1 MENNK
6 KCSVI
11 LYNSL
16 NNYNVKNKMN
26 IITKL
31 FKIDRSTFYRWYNEY
46 NLNVTNYKNFY
57 NFNFLNVTHVI
68 VDYIVS
74 YANNNII
81 VSLKKIKKN
90 INKIIPN
97 NNLSFKQINVIIQKN
112 NCMTQYHKRGNY
124 KIKSKIEK
132 FIVEQIKLKNTLTA
146 KDIIKS
152 IKDKFNVDVSLTS
165 VYNIFKKNNYT
176 YKKTSI
182 NINPH
187 SFHDQKQQLENVYH
201 YLENNIQMTTSFNEQ
216 YQTNINKMNELIKN
230 DMALL
235 LDKNIIFDK
244 NYFINLNELFK
255 KVSEL
260 NENSHIELNE
270 NSHIELNEN
279 SHIELNENSHIELNE
294 NSHIELVSIDEFSI
308 ITNRASTN
316 GWSLCGE
323 ECIIKLPYLKQN
335 KRYSLLMATTNKKII
350 KYILK
355 EGSIKSSDFIL
366 FIDDLNKL
374 NKNYSYL
381 IDNASIHTNKKA
393 KEFYKTNKINIIFN
407 APYQSKFNPIEM
419 VFSLLRKKLN
429 KRIVK
434 AQKEIEEEIEQF
446 IKEIKEETLKNIFNH
461 STKIL
466 KLYLEINTIKI

>member
-46 NLNVTNYKNFY
+46 NLNVSNYKNFY
-57 NFNFLNVTHVI
+57 NFNFLNVTPVI

-187 SFHDQKQQLENVYH
+187 SFHDQKQQLENVHH
-201 YLENNIQMTTSFNEQ
+201 YLENNVQMTASFNEQ

-235 LDKNIIFDK
+235 LDKNIIFDI
-244 NYFINLNELFK
+244 NYFINLNESFK
-255 KVSEL
+255 KVS
-260 NENSHIELNE
+260 
-270 NSHIELNEN
+270 
-279 SHIELNENSHIELNE
+279 ELNE

-355 EGSIKSSDFIL
+355 EGSIKSDDFIL

-407 APYQSKFNPIEM
+407 ATYQSKFNPIEM

>member
-46 NLNVTNYKNFY
+46 NLNVSNYKNFY
-57 NFNFLNVTHVI
+57 NFNFLNVTLVI

-187 SFHDQKQQLENVYH
+187 SFHDQKQQLENVHH

-230 DMALL
+230 DMELL

-244 NYFINLNELFK
+244 NYFINLNESFK
-255 KVSEL
+255 KVS
-260 NENSHIELNE
+260 
-270 NSHIELNEN
+270 
-279 SHIELNENSHIELNE
+279 ELNE

-434 AQKEIEEEIEQF
+434 TQKEIEEEIEQF
-446 IKEIKEETLKNIFNH
+446 IKEETLKNIFNH

-466 KLYLEINTIKI
+466 KLYL

>member
-1 MENNK
+1 
-6 KCSVI
+6 
-11 LYNSL
+11 
-16 NNYNVKNKMN
+16 
-26 IITKL
+26 
-31 FKIDRSTFYRWYNEY
+31 
-46 NLNVTNYKNFY
+46 
-57 NFNFLNVTHVI
+57 
-68 VDYIVS
+68 
-74 YANNNII
+74 
-81 VSLKKIKKN
+81 
-90 INKIIPN
+90 
-97 NNLSFKQINVIIQKN
+97 
-112 NCMTQYHKRGNY
+112 
-124 KIKSKIEK
+124 
-132 FIVEQIKLKNTLTA
+132 
-146 KDIIKS
+146 
-152 IKDKFNVDVSLTS
+152 
-165 VYNIFKKNNYT
+165 
-176 YKKTSI
+176 
-182 NINPH
+182 
-187 SFHDQKQQLENVYH
+187 
-201 YLENNIQMTTSFNEQ
+201 MTTSFNEQ

-230 DMALL
+230 DMELL

-244 NYFINLNELFK
+244 NYFINLNESFK
-255 KVSEL
+255 KVS
-260 NENSHIELNE
+260 
-270 NSHIELNEN
+270 
-279 SHIELNENSHIELNE
+279 ELNE

>member
-57 NFNFLNVTHVI
+57 NFNFLNVTPVI

-97 NNLSFKQINVIIQKN
+97 NNLSLKQINVIIQKN
-112 NCMTQYHKRGNY
+112 NCMSQYHKRGNY

-152 IKDKFNVDVSLTS
+152 IKDKFNIDVSLTS

-187 SFHDQKQQLENVYH
+187 SFHDQKQQLENVHH
-201 YLENNIQMTTSFNEQ
+201 YLENNVQMTASFNEQ

-230 DMALL
+230 DMKLL

-244 NYFINLNELFK
+244 NYFINLNESFK
-255 KVSEL
+255 KVS
-260 NENSHIELNE
+260 
-270 NSHIELNEN
+270 
-279 SHIELNENSHIELNE
+279 ELNE

-355 EGSIKSSDFIL
+355 EGSIKSDDFIL

-374 NKNYSYL
+374 NKNCSYL

-434 AQKEIEEEIEQF
+434 TQKEIEEEIEQF

>member
-46 NLNVTNYKNFY
+46 NLNVSNYKNFY
-57 NFNFLNVTHVI
+57 NFNFLNVTPVI

-187 SFHDQKQQLENVYH
+187 SFHDQKQQLENVHH
-201 YLENNIQMTTSFNEQ
+201 YLENNVQMTASFNEQ

-244 NYFINLNELFK
+244 NYFINLNESFK
-255 KVSEL
+255 KVS
-260 NENSHIELNE
+260 
-270 NSHIELNEN
+270 
-279 SHIELNENSHIELNE
+279 ELNE

>member
-46 NLNVTNYKNFY
+46 NLNVSNYKNFY
-57 NFNFLNVTHVI
+57 NFNFLNVTPVI

-152 IKDKFNVDVSLTS
+152 IKDKFNIDVSLTS

-187 SFHDQKQQLENVYH
+187 SFHDQKQQLENVHH
-201 YLENNIQMTTSFNEQ
+201 YLENNVQMTASFNEQ

-244 NYFINLNELFK
+244 NYFINLNESFK
-255 KVSEL
+255 KVS
-260 NENSHIELNE
+260 
-270 NSHIELNEN
+270 
-279 SHIELNENSHIELNE
+279 ELNE

-374 NKNYSYL
+374 NKNCSYL

>member
-46 NLNVTNYKNFY
+46 NLNVSNYKNFY
-57 NFNFLNVTHVI
+57 NFNFLNVTPVI

-187 SFHDQKQQLENVYH
+187 SFHDQKQQLENVHH
-201 YLENNIQMTTSFNEQ
+201 YLENNVQMTASFNEQ

-244 NYFINLNELFK
+244 NYFINLNESFK
-255 KVSEL
+255 KVS
-260 NENSHIELNE
+260 
-270 NSHIELNEN
+270 
-279 SHIELNENSHIELNE
+279 ELNE

-316 GWSLCGE
+316 GWLLCGE

-407 APYQSKFNPIEM
+407 TPYQSKFNPIEM

>member
-46 NLNVTNYKNFY
+46 NLNVSNYKNFY
-57 NFNFLNVTHVI
+57 NFNFLNVTPVI

-187 SFHDQKQQLENVYH
+187 SFHDQKQQLENVHH
-201 YLENNIQMTTSFNEQ
+201 YLENNVQMTASFNEQ

-244 NYFINLNELFK
+244 NYFINLNESFK
-255 KVSEL
+255 KVS
-260 NENSHIELNE
+260 
-270 NSHIELNEN
+270 
-279 SHIELNENSHIELNE
+279 ELNE

-374 NKNYSYL
+374 NKNCSYL

>member
-46 NLNVTNYKNFY
+46 NLNVSNYKNFY
-57 NFNFLNVTHVI
+57 NFNFLNVTPVI

-152 IKDKFNVDVSLTS
+152 IKDKFNIDVSLTS

-187 SFHDQKQQLENVYH
+187 SFHDQKQQLENVHH
-201 YLENNIQMTTSFNEQ
+201 YLENNVQMTASFNEQ

-230 DMALL
+230 DMKLL

-244 NYFINLNELFK
+244 NYFINLNESFK
-255 KVSEL
+255 KVS
-260 NENSHIELNE
+260 
-270 NSHIELNEN
+270 
-279 SHIELNENSHIELNE
+279 ELNE

-355 EGSIKSSDFIL
+355 EGSIKSDDFIL

-434 AQKEIEEEIEQF
+434 TQKEIEEEIEQF

>member
-46 NLNVTNYKNFY
+46 NLNVSNYKNFY
-57 NFNFLNVTHVI
+57 NFNFLNVTPVI

-201 YLENNIQMTTSFNEQ
+201 YLENNIQMTTSFNDQ

-230 DMALL
+230 DMKLL

-244 NYFINLNELFK
+244 NYFINLNESFK
-255 KVSEL
+255 KVS
-260 NENSHIELNE
+260 
-270 NSHIELNEN
+270 
-279 SHIELNENSHIELNE
+279 ELNE

-374 NKNYSYL
+374 NKNCSYL

>member
-46 NLNVTNYKNFY
+46 NLNVSNYKNFY
-57 NFNFLNVTHVI
+57 NFNFLNVTPVI

-187 SFHDQKQQLENVYH
+187 SFHDQKQQLENVHH

-216 YQTNINKMNELIKN
+216 YQTNINKMN
-230 DMALL
+230 
-235 LDKNIIFDK
+235 
-244 NYFINLNELFK
+244 
-255 KVSEL
+255 
-260 NENSHIELNE
+260 
-270 NSHIELNEN
+270 
-279 SHIELNENSHIELNE
+279 
-294 NSHIELVSIDEFSI
+294 
-308 ITNRASTN
+308 
-316 GWSLCGE
+316 
-323 ECIIKLPYLKQN
+323 
-335 KRYSLLMATTNKKII
+335 
-350 KYILK
+350 
-355 EGSIKSSDFIL
+355 
-366 FIDDLNKL
+366 
-374 NKNYSYL
+374 
-381 IDNASIHTNKKA
+381 
-393 KEFYKTNKINIIFN
+393 
-407 APYQSKFNPIEM
+407 
-419 VFSLLRKKLN
+419 
-429 KRIVK
+429 
-434 AQKEIEEEIEQF
+434 
-446 IKEIKEETLKNIFNH
+446 
-461 STKIL
+461 
-466 KLYLEINTIKI
+466 

>member
-1 MENNK
+1 
-6 KCSVI
+6 
-11 LYNSL
+11 
-16 NNYNVKNKMN
+16 
-26 IITKL
+26 
-31 FKIDRSTFYRWYNEY
+31 
-46 NLNVTNYKNFY
+46 
-57 NFNFLNVTHVI
+57 
-68 VDYIVS
+68 
-74 YANNNII
+74 
-81 VSLKKIKKN
+81 
-90 INKIIPN
+90 
-97 NNLSFKQINVIIQKN
+97 
-112 NCMTQYHKRGNY
+112 MTQYHKRGNY

-187 SFHDQKQQLENVYH
+187 SFHDQKQQLENVHH
-201 YLENNIQMTTSFNEQ
+201 YLENNVQMTASFNEQ

-244 NYFINLNELFK
+244 NYFINLNESFK
-255 KVSEL
+255 KVS
-260 NENSHIELNE
+260 
-270 NSHIELNEN
+270 
-279 SHIELNENSHIELNE
+279 ELNE

-355 EGSIKSSDFIL
+355 EGSIKSDYFIL

>member
-46 NLNVTNYKNFY
+46 NLNVSNYKNFY
-57 NFNFLNVTHVI
+57 NFNFLNVTPVI

-187 SFHDQKQQLENVYH
+187 SFHDQKQQLENVHH
-201 YLENNIQMTTSFNEQ
+201 YLENNVQMTASFNEQ

-230 DMALL
+230 DMELL

-255 KVSEL
+255 KVS
-260 NENSHIELNE
+260 
-270 NSHIELNEN
+270 
-279 SHIELNENSHIELNE
+279 ELNE

>member
-46 NLNVTNYKNFY
+46 NLNVSNYKNFY
-57 NFNFLNVTHVI
+57 NFNFLNVTPVI

-152 IKDKFNVDVSLTS
+152 IKDKFNIDVSLTS

-187 SFHDQKQQLENVYH
+187 SFHDQKQQLENVHH
-201 YLENNIQMTTSFNEQ
+201 YLENNVQMTASFNEQ

-244 NYFINLNELFK
+244 NYFINLNESFK
-255 KVSEL
+255 KVS
-260 NENSHIELNE
+260 
-270 NSHIELNEN
+270 
-279 SHIELNENSHIELNE
+279 ELNE

>member
-57 NFNFLNVTHVI
+57 NFNFLNVTPVI

-187 SFHDQKQQLENVYH
+187 SFHDQKQQLENVHH
-201 YLENNIQMTTSFNEQ
+201 YLENNVQMTASFNEQ

-230 DMALL
+230 DMKLL

-244 NYFINLNELFK
+244 NYFINLNDSFK
-255 KVSEL
+255 KVS
-260 NENSHIELNE
+260 
-270 NSHIELNEN
+270 
-279 SHIELNENSHIELNE
+279 ELNE

-355 EGSIKSSDFIL
+355 EGSIKSDDFIL

-434 AQKEIEEEIEQF
+434 TQKEIEEEIEQF

>member
-46 NLNVTNYKNFY
+46 NLNVSNYKNFY
-57 NFNFLNVTHVI
+57 NFNFLNVTPVI

-187 SFHDQKQQLENVYH
+187 SFHDQKQQLENVHH
-201 YLENNIQMTTSFNEQ
+201 YLENNVQMTASFNEQ

-244 NYFINLNELFK
+244 NYFINLNESFK
-255 KVSEL
+255 KVS
-260 NENSHIELNE
+260 
-270 NSHIELNEN
+270 
-279 SHIELNENSHIELNE
+279 ELNE

-434 AQKEIEEEIEQF
+434 TQKEIEEEIEQF